1 MTSYRKSADALR
13 FAIAAGYRSVADA
26 VTWAD
31 QIIAADPAPPGE
43 IIDVALGERLDRS
56 RIAELLMA
64 VPGESRPVE
73 VAREVLRQLH
83 DELNEDRLTADAIAT
98 LVYNMAALG
107 YLPEGE
113 FGFEPWALSDSF
125 ELAMT
130 GIYGTYEDAR
140 ARLASYLAEHAAR
153 PPA

>member
-1 MTSYRKSADALR
+1 
-13 FAIAAGYRSVADA
+13 
-26 VTWAD
+26 
-31 QIIAADPAPPGE
+31 
-43 IIDVALGERLDRS
+43 
-56 RIAELLMA
+56 
-64 VPGESRPVE
+64 
-73 VAREVLRQLH
+73 EVLRQLH